1 MSPFTLHILTT
12 ALLLTGA
19 IGVKADRTAQQS
31 FLIHVPS
38 RVSITASPARANAI
52 LPPGDTQVRCVPQ
65 VWKVSVNSSS
75 GATVQITTMHSFH
88 HVSDS
93 NLRRDARLDL
103 EILSQSQGGTWSAS
117 RSMAVTH
124 HASGDEA
131 VCVQVSSVNPGTAV
145 LGLTV
150 TFLQGD
156 SLSTPKGDYE
166 TTVIGMITAH

>member
-1 MSPFTLHILTT
+1 MSPFTFLILTT

-19 IGVKADRTAQQS
+19 IGVQADSTAQQR
-31 FLIHVPS
+31 FLVHVPS
-38 RVSITASPARANAI
+38 RVSITAPPARANVI
-52 LPPGDTQVRCVPQ
+52 LLPGDTQVGCVPQ
-65 VWKVSVNSSS
+65 VWKVSAISSS
-75 GATVQITTMHSFH
+75 GATVQITTAHSFH

-103 EILSQSQGGTWSAS
+103 EILSQSQGGTWSVS
-117 RSMAVTH
+117 RSMAVTQ
-124 HASGDEA
+124 HATGDEA

-150 TFLQGD
+150 TFLQGE
-156 SLSTPKGDYE
+156 SLSTPTGDYE